1 MRRAPNTLMRA
12 IGPPPSS
19 PDPAKATA
27 IAPAQTIERTI
38 TDRIIPSMLNKP
50 YLNTDSAAAMLIADA
65 PEEEAM
71 GGPTTI
77 APGNVAIGSMTIG
90 AEFTAIGAEEAI
102 GSGVG
107 SGVTTSSTTL

>member
-1 MRRAPNTLMRA
+1 
-12 IGPPPSS
+12 
-19 PDPAKATA
+19 
-27 IAPAQTIERTI
+27 
-38 TDRIIPSMLNKP
+38 MLNKP

-107 SGVTTSSTTL
+107 SGGGLRLLPPPCDPVLLTLRRD